1 MLNTFAKQLSTDM
14 GFEQELEAKDD
25 GTYSLRIEPDIE
37 ISMIEHGEGG
47 ILFRTKVAEL
57 PQNNIEEYFLGV
69 MTANLFG
76 RETGGSALGL
86 DSEGKKLVLQDFLS
100 EQVTYSE
107 FYERLE
113 DFANYAD
120 IWRQRT
126 MESSEE

>member
-37 ISMIEHGEGG
+37 ISIIENREGG
-47 ILFRTKVAEL
+47 ILFWTKIAEL
-57 PQNNIEEYFLGV
+57 PQNNIEEFLLRV

-107 FYERLE
+107 FYEHLE

-126 MESSEE
+126 MESSE